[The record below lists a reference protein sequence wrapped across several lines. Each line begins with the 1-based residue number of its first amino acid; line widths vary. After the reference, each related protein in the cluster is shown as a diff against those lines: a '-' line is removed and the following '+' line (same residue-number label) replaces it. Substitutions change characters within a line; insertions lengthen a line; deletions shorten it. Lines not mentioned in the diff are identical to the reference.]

1 MFGSLNYF
9 YYISIVIEREM
20 IKEKPKSN
28 GIEIDLTGPQGNA
41 FFLLGTA
48 SNLCKQLGVDTK
60 PVLDDMKSGDY
71 ENLIKVF
78 DLHFGDFVTLY
89 R

>member
-1 MFGSLNYF
+1 
-9 YYISIVIEREM
+9 M
-20 IKEKPKSN
+20 IKTKKTT

-48 SNLCKQLGVDTK
+48 VNLARQLG
-60 PVLDDMKSGDY
+60 LSSERICEEMKEKDY
-71 ENLIKVF
+71 EHLVETF
-78 DLHFGDFVTLY
+78 DKYFGNIVTLY

>member
-1 MFGSLNYF
+1 
-9 YYISIVIEREM
+9 M
-20 IKEKPKSN
+20 IKEKVNN

-48 SNLCKQLGVDTK
+48 SKLGRQLG
-60 PVLDDMKSGDY
+60 LDSDEIEIILRQMRSSDY
-71 ENLIKVF
+71 ENLINIF
-78 DLHFGDFVTLY
+78 DRNFGDFVTLY

>member
-1 MFGSLNYF
+1 M
-9 YYISIVIEREM
+9 IV
-20 IKEKPKSN
+20 EKQNK

-48 SNLCKQLGVDTK
+48 SKLGRQLG
-60 PVLDDMKSGDY
+60 LDKDEIEIILRQMRSGDY
-71 ENLIKVF
+71 ENLINTF
-78 DLHFGDFVTLY
+78 DRNFGDFVTLY

>member
-1 MFGSLNYF
+1 
-9 YYISIVIEREM
+9 M
-20 IKEKPKSN
+20 ILEKPKTF

-48 SNLCKQLGVDTK
+48 SNLANQLG
-60 PVLDDMKSGDY
+60 LDSKQIKLEMMSGDY
-71 ENLIKVF
+71 ENLVETF
-78 DLHFGDFVTLY
+78 DNYFGTIVTLY